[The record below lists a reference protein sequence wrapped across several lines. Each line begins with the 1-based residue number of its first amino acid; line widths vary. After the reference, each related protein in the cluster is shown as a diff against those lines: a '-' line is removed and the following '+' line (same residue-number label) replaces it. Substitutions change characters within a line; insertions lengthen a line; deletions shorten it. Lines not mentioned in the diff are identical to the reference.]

1 MNLSAWKTIRLPA
14 GVYLKSLY
22 FTIWAAVG
30 AFWPFIYVYYRSQI
44 GLTGAQI
51 GFVVMIGAAMGTI
64 SAPLWG
70 MLNDRLGR
78 TRLLLTLQSLG
89 LVAVCLTLGQLRTFG
104 SILAA
109 AGLFSVFASPIMP
122 LLDSTTLRLLGERR
136 DLYGSYRAWGT
147 IGFVIACA
155 LAGFLIERIGMG
167 LIFGAYSAG
176 VFIFWLLSLRLPD
189 QRSIRGPSRLVGL
202 NQMIRQRAWL
212 IFVSSVFILWFSVMG
227 AFAFLGIVIVEMG
240 GAQSLV
246 GLAATIAALT
256 EIPTFQYS
264 ARLLQRF
271 GPPRLLAIA
280 MGVYVFRLL
289 LYALMPTAS
298 WVLWLALLQGASYG
312 IFLVGAVAYANE
324 LAPAELKS
332 TAQGLLVSIMSLA
345 NLGAGLAGG
354 WLLDHVGHRGLF
366 AAMMVTCIVALGV
379 FIVGWQRGRAG
390 PTAQGLSHTAQGL

>member
-1 MNLSAWKTIRLPA
+1 MGILNSAPLKIVRLREGA
-14 GVYLKSLY
+14 YLKSLY
-22 FTIWAAVG
+22 FTIWAAIG
-30 AFWPFIYVYYRSQI
+30 AFWPFIYVYYRSEI

-51 GFVVMIGAAMGTI
+51 GLIVMIGAGTGTL

-78 TRLLLTLQSLG
+78 TRLILTIQALG
-89 LVAVCLTLGQLRTFG
+89 LVAVCLILGQLRTFS
-104 SILAA
+104 SILVA
-109 AGLFSVFASPIMP
+109 AGIFSIFSSPIMP
-122 LLDSTTLRLLGERR
+122 LLDSTTLRLLGDRR

-147 IGFVIACA
+147 IGFVITCA

-189 QRSIRGPSRLVGL
+189 QRGGRGPSRLAGL
-202 NQMIRQRAWL
+202 SQMVRQRAWL
-212 IFVSSVFILWFSVMG
+212 IFAVSVFILWFSVMG

-240 GAQSLV
+240 GAQSLI
-246 GLAATIAALT
+246 GLAATLAALT

-264 ARLLQRF
+264 ARLLRRF

-280 MGVYVFRLL
+280 MGVYVLRLL
-289 LYALMPTAS
+289 LYALMPTAT
-298 WVLWLALLQGASYG
+298 WTLWLALLQGASYG

-324 LAPAELKS
+324 LAPTELKS
-332 TAQGLLVSIMSLA
+332 TAQGLLVSVMSLA

-354 WLLDHVGHRGLF
+354 WLLDHAGRSGLF
-366 AAMMVTCIVALGV
+366 TAMMLTCLVALGV
-379 FIVGWQRGRAG
+379 FVVGWRRGRSK
-390 PTAQGLSHTAQGL
+390 PTIGY

>member
-1 MNLSAWKTIRLPA
+1 MRPREGA
-14 GVYLKSLY
+14 YLKSLY

-51 GFVVMIGAAMGTI
+51 GLIVMIGAGMGTV

-78 TRLLLTLQSLG
+78 TRLLLTFQSLG
-89 LVAVCLTLGQLRTFG
+89 LIAVCLTLSQLRAFG
-104 SILAA
+104 SIFVA

-147 IGFVIACA
+147 IGFVITCA

-176 VFIFWLLSLRLPD
+176 VFSFWLLSLRLPD
-189 QRSIRGPSRLVGL
+189 QRRMRGPSRLAGL
-202 NQMIRQRAWL
+202 NRMVRQRAWL
-212 IFVSSVFILWFSVMG
+212 IFAVSVFILWFSVMG

-289 LYALMPTAS
+289 LYALMPTAE
-298 WVLWLALLQGASYG
+298 WVLGLALLQGASYG

-324 LAPAELKS
+324 LAPAGLKS
-332 TAQGLLVSIMSLA
+332 TAQGLLVSVMSLA

-354 WLLDHVGHRGLF
+354 WLLDHAGRRGLF
-366 AAMMVTCIVALGV
+366 AAMMVTCLAALGV
-379 FIVGWQRGRAG
+379 FLVGRWRGWSKQTVG
-390 PTAQGLSHTAQGL
+390 D